1 MRRVCVFCGSRA
13 GHRPAYAAA
22 AAALGE
28 AIARRGLG
36 LVYGGASVGLMGTVA
51 DAALAAGGE
60 VIGVLPEGLARR
72 EIAHAGLAE
81 LHVVDSM
88 HARKTMMA
96 DASDAFVALPG
107 GLGTLEEVFEV
118 WTWSQL
124 GIHAK
129 PVGFLD
135 VEGYFAGLFDFLDR
149 SVAEGFV
156 TAPHR
161 ALALRAEE
169 PDRLLDRLAAADL
182 SAMTPDG
189 LGREAR

>member
-13 GHRPAYAAA
+13 GRRAAYAAA
-22 AAALGE
+22 AAALGA

-81 LHVVDSM
+81 LHIVDSM

-96 DASDAFVALPG
+96 DAADAFVALPG

-156 TAPHR
+156 SAPHR
-161 ALALRAEE
+161 GLALREEE

-182 SAMTPDG
+182 PRAAGG
-189 LGREAR
+189 LDRAAR

>member
-13 GHRPAYAAA
+13 GRRPAYGAA
-22 AAALGE
+22 AAALGK

-96 DASDAFVALPG
+96 DSSNAFVALPG

-135 VEGYFAGLFDFLDR
+135 VEGYFEGLFDFLDG

-156 TAPHR
+156 SAAHR
-161 ALALRAEE
+161 GLALREE
-169 PDRLLDRLAAADL
+169 DPDRLLARLADADV
-182 SAMTPDG
+182 SAMEDG

>member
-13 GHRPAYAAA
+13 GRRAAYAAA
-22 AAALGE
+22 AAALGA

-81 LHVVDSM
+81 LHIVDSM

-96 DASDAFVALPG
+96 DAADAFVALPG

-156 TAPHR
+156 SAPHR
-161 ALALRAEE
+161 GLALREEE
-169 PDRLLDRLAAADL
+169 PDRLLDRLSAADL
-182 SAMTPDG
+182 PRAASG
-189 LGREAR
+189 LDRAAR